1 MAHITMDKGWDLNAG
16 HLSPQGRGGESR
28 GFPHKNR
35 TFKSIW
41 AFIAAMLSTVALY
54 GGVAAGILLSL

>member
-16 HLSPQGRGGESR
+16 HLLQHGRNRELR
-28 GFPHKNR
+28 GFPHRNR
-35 TFKSIW
+35 PFKSIW
-41 AFIAAMLSTVALY
+41 AFTVAMLSTVALY

>member
-16 HLSPQGRGGESR
+16 HLLPQGRSRESQR
-28 GFPHKNR
+28 FLHKNR
-35 TFKSIW
+35 PFKSIW
-41 AFIAAMLSTVALY
+41 AFTTAMLSTVALY